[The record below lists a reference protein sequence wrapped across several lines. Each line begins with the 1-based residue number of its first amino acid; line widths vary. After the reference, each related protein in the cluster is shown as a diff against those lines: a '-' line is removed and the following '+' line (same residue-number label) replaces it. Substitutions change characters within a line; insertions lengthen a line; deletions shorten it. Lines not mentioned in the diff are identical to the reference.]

1 MLCSMEIEGYL
12 RESDH
17 GAREGV
23 QDKWLLAPLG
33 HRGDMFETAEERSK
47 NGIGGIGRLMRI
59 RHNGQGGVDC
69 RRRHLHLPCPFYCG
83 VVIFMVIGMLTHKET
98 NP

>member
-1 MLCSMEIEGYL
+1 MLCSVEIEGYL

-33 HRGDMFETAEERSK
+33 H
-47 NGIGGIGRLMRI
+47 
-59 RHNGQGGVDC
+59 
-69 RRRHLHLPCPFYCG
+69 
-83 VVIFMVIGMLTHKET
+83 GMASRDWQTHE
-98 NP
+98 NQV

>member
-1 MLCSMEIEGYL
+1 MLCSVEIEGYL

-47 NGIGGIGRLMRI
+47 NGIRDLRESGIAA
-59 RHNGQGGVDC
+59 DC
-69 RRRHLHLPCPFYCG
+69 RHLHLPCPFYCG
-83 VVIFMVIGMLTHKET
+83 VGVFMVIGMLTHKET